1 VGVVEMRLLSR
12 QGEGGREMNGDLLIE
27 AVEVAVNSWEY
38 EGEEYKA
45 EIGRMFLKTL
55 REEVANV

>member
-1 VGVVEMRLLSR
+1 
-12 QGEGGREMNGDLLIE
+12 MNGDLLIE